1 MLDQAFSSKN
11 LLRHCR
17 KADVPTYRMK
27 FRQLEAVANSLS
39 SAIETGS
46 FVPIPFSMRRTKGF
60 TIYSSDD
67 YANILALRKINDTIR
82 RLYRIKQSDRA
93 AIVRQ
98 VSALLTEST
107 PKAVLRLD
115 IKSFYDNIDREH
127 LLGSLQQN
135 HLLSHATKKI
145 LGQFL
150 STAFPG
156 LGRGVP
162 RGACIS
168 ASLGEFAMR
177 GFDAAV
183 RAIDGVYFYARYVDD
198 IVIFT
203 VKDPHALFAA
213 VEGQLPS
220 GMRLNKRK
228 STTPFKVQD
237 CRCSVRCK
245 CTGLCACQNKCVCK
259 AQSMPPNR
267 MDFLGYQ
274 FVFPSIT
281 AKPYG
286 KGQPIVISIAKSKL
300 NRIKTRIIKAFRD
313 FGKTHDYG
321 LLRDRI
327 RFLTENHFVK
337 TKSSG
342 QRIKSGI
349 YYNYRLIERNNGN
362 NGVIAELDS
371 FLRRAIFS
379 TKGPFSAA
387 LRTNL
392 SADQRNNLALLS
404 FSSGFQH
411 RRLAKLTSTRMHE
424 AKECWR
430 DE

>member
-1 MLDQAFSSKN
+1 
-11 LLRHCR
+11 
-17 KADVPTYRMK
+17 MK
-27 FRQLEAVANSLS
+27 FKQLEAVANSLS
-39 SAIETGS
+39 SVIEAGS

-60 TIYSSDD
+60 TVYSTND

-82 RLYRIKQSDRA
+82 RLFRIKQSDRG

-98 VSALLTEST
+98 VFALLAEST

-115 IKSFYDNIDREH
+115 IKSFYDNVDRDR
-127 LLGSLQQN
+127 LLSSMRQN
-135 HLLSHATKKI
+135 HLLSHTTKK
-145 LGQFL
+145 LLQQFL
-150 STAFPG
+150 STAFPS
-156 LGRGVP
+156 LGRGLP

-168 ASLGEFAMR
+168 ASLAEFAMR
-177 GFDAAV
+177 EFDAAV
-183 RAIDGVYFYARYVDD
+183 SAIDGVYFYARYVDD

-203 VKDPHALFAA
+203 VKDPYALFAA

-220 GMRLNKRK
+220 GMCLNKSK
-228 STTPFKVQD
+228 SAAPFRVED
-237 CRCSVRCK
+237 CRCSIRCR
-245 CTGLCACQNKCVCK
+245 CIGLCACRNKCLCK
-259 AQSMPPNR
+259 AQDAPLNR
-267 MDFLGYQ
+267 MDFLGYR
-274 FVFPSIT
+274 FAFPKVT
-281 AKPYG
+281 ARPYD
-286 KGQPIVISIAKSKL
+286 KGQPIDISIAKAKIS
-300 NRIKTRIIKAFRD
+300 RIKTRIIKAFRD
-313 FGKTHDYG
+313 FAREPDYM

-349 YYNYRLIERNNGN
+349 YYNYRLIEKSRGDSE
-362 NGVIAELDS
+362 VMEELDD
-371 FLRRAIFS
+371 FLKRAIFS

-387 LRTNL
+387 LSTNL
-392 SADQRNNLALLS
+392 SVGQRGDLAILS
-404 FSSGFQH
+404 FSSGFRH